1 MPLHVERTISANVEA
16 ARIWNV
22 LKDFA
27 NVQNYSAAVRTSPL
41 LEGPRYGLGTRRRC
55 SLHDA
60 TSVVEEIVEF
70 SEGQGFRV
78 RLSEFS
84 MPMRTLEAVMRVRS
98 TGAGSSEITM
108 GLDFEPKGGLLGRI
122 LGNVMMKPML
132 RKMILGNLRGLAY
145 FASTGIP
152 VDRKLPVEAERQSAL
167 VA

>member
-16 ARIWNV
+16 TRIWNV
-22 LKDFA
+22 LKDFS

-70 SEGQGFRV
+70 SEGHGFRV

-84 MPMRTLEAVMRVRS
+84 LPMKTLEVVMRVRS

-145 FASTGIP
+145 FSSTGIP